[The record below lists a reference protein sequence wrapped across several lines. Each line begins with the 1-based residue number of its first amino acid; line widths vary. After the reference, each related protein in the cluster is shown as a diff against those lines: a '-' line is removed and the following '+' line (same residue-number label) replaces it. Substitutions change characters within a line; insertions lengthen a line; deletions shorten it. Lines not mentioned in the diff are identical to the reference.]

1 MLPPDLTEGAELR
14 VNCRVLELAAYLK
27 EKF

>member
-1 MLPPDLTEGAELR
+1 MLPTDFTEGTELR

-27 EKF
+27 DKS

>member
-1 MLPPDLTEGAELR
+1 MLPQVFTEGNELR

-27 EKF
+27 DKF